1 MLSLNRKLTKDEL
14 IFVRKCFK
22 LKSIQQKFVK
32 WFDTNMICCEDTHSF
47 VHRLF
52 DCFDAFEDYRDAQHM
67 AFEILDIMRFDFLAQ
82 NYDLNKLKRKVSKM
96 LYFSPLDILIQKIE
110 GFNNGNQI

>member
-1 MLSLNRKLTKDEL
+1 MSSLNRKLTKDEL

-32 WFDTNMICCEDTHSF
+32 WFDTNMIYCTDTHSF

-52 DCFDAFEDYRDAQHM
+52 DCFDAFEDYSDAQHM
-67 AFEILDIMRFDFLAQ
+67 AFEILDTMRFDFLAQ
-82 NYDLNKLKRKVSKM
+82 NYDLNKLKRQISKM
-96 LYFSPLDILIQKIE
+96 LYFSPLDILM
-110 GFNNGNQI
+110 